1 MVSSH
6 FIVPPPKGVVYAPMY
21 VAMNI
26 AEGLT
31 ARGHQV
37 VFFAPEGSNIKGVEL
52 ETMDLRPLRSREGPL
67 RNLRGQ
73 GADKNKM
80 EHLWDQYYLSHMF
93 KKAREGKYD
102 LLYIHPIDRALPLA
116 LSHPEV
122 PVVYTMHNPL
132 DEWRVLIYRMF
143 SSTNQYYVSISNNQ
157 RKPAPDLNYAATIHN
172 GVSLDDFVFNEHPQ
186 DYFLFV
192 GSLLQKKGIDIA
204 VKAAR
209 KARVKLLIIG
219 PKDRP
224 VYWRDKVA
232 PYLTSKMKYLGSLK
246 RSELCKYYQGALG
259 LLAPIQWEEPFGLV
273 VIEAMA
279 CGTPVIG
286 FKKGAFTEIVE
297 DEKTGFVIKPEDK
310 HHQPNIAGLVEA
322 IKNISQID
330 RRECRKLVEKKF
342 SKEKMVEK
350 YEELFLKIV
359 EKQK

>member
-1 MVSSH
+1 
-6 FIVPPPKGVVYAPMY
+6 
-21 VAMNI
+21 
-26 AEGLT
+26 
-31 ARGHQV
+31 
-37 VFFAPEGSNIKGVEL
+37 
-52 ETMDLRPLRSREGPL
+52 
-67 RNLRGQ
+67 
-73 GADKNKM
+73 
-80 EHLWDQYYLSHMF
+80 
-93 KKAREGKYD
+93 
-102 LLYIHPIDRALPLA
+102 
-116 LSHPEV
+116 
-122 PVVYTMHNPL
+122 
-132 DEWRVLIYRMF
+132 
-143 SSTNQYYVSISNNQ
+143 
-157 RKPAPDLNYAATIHN
+157 
-172 GVSLDDFVFNEHPQ
+172 
-186 DYFLFV
+186 
-192 GSLLQKKGIDIA
+192 
-204 VKAAR
+204 
-209 KARVKLLIIG
+209 
-219 PKDRP
+219 
-224 VYWRDKVA
+224 
-232 PYLTSKMKYLGSLK
+232 MKYLGSLK